1 MKIELPYTE
10 LSEYV
15 QTHFNQEISIAYI
28 DSKIVDV
35 KTKVTFVPVKL
46 TIKVES
52 LIGTD
57 LTVSYGGP
65 IGTGLLI
72 TGALAFLSS
81 RMPNYDKA
89 IETAESNRILVHL
102 REFDQLSSV
111 LEKVELVDLQ
121 FSASSIIVQLKLK

>member
-1 MKIELPYTE
+1 MFRHTLTKKFQSLTLIAK
-10 LSEYV
+10 LSMLR
-15 QTHFNQEISIAYI
+15 Q
-28 DSKIVDV
+28 KLLLC
-35 KTKVTFVPVKL
+35 PVKL

-102 REFDQLSSV
+102 CEFNQLSLFLKKWSW
-111 LEKVELVDLQ
+111 LISNLVQ
-121 FSASSIIVQLKLK
+121 VASLSN

>member
-1 MKIELPYTE
+1 MKIELSYTE

-15 QTHFNQEISIAYI
+15 LTHFNQEISIAYI

-35 KTKVTFVPVKL
+35 KAKVTFVPVKL

-102 REFDQLSSV
+102 CEFNQLSSV